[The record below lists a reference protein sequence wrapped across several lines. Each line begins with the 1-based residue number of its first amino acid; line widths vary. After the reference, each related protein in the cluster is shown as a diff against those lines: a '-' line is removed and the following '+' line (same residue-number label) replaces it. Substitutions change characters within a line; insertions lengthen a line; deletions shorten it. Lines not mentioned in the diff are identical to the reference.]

1 MKNHKQDNHKV
12 LFYMC
17 PLICVCIFPRL
28 SPKSIRKDRGRQLRS
43 KRERAA
49 SPSAR
54 DLTPMGRARS
64 CSASMIYDR
73 PKIHVKEALS
83 PSVAEC
89 LRAVFAAFLWH
100 EGIVH
105 DAMACA
111 SFLKFNPNLSK
122 EMSTFAKPQKKQEKV
137 RTRHATDSSKDK
149 KKENLNVNETRV
161 RFNLEPQ
168 ILRDG
173 ADKPDKHFSD
183 SEKKKDISSGVVP
196 RHKSEGTVTFEHF
209 VLPERPSVSAEKEP
223 QLPPTLQHLVY
234 FWEELSYATLS
245 VISKKMIYVSP
256 SYSVTRKIDK
266 KDEKKDK
273 DKKVKKKKEAK
284 QVGRGDLF
292 VEAMMGIYAAGE
304 RETVCE
310 LCGGTFPHPV
320 TYHMRQSHPG
330 CGRHA
335 GGKGYNSGG
344 NFCGGWAGNCGEGGI
359 GGSSWY
365 LICDTCREKY
375 LKEKRHSQKEKDK
388 AKKMKKKNMISRQQN
403 ILIPQEAHIVLRNNA
418 MFLLDLASSSGISLP
433 VQSHKKQALHRGDL
447 FLPSV
452 TEEYR
457 LDLNPFPQIQF
468 QYLVRNCAQSS
479 DSAFADDIFID
490 AEERVYIRS
499 GSLSIHRPTG
509 PYRPR
514 LPTEPRHSPL
524 ARSGS
529 LGNKENRPQ
538 STANIP
544 LSSPQVS

>member
-1 MKNHKQDNHKV
+1 MFSCKSFIKS
-12 LFYMC
+12 
-17 PLICVCIFPRL
+17 FPISRL

-73 PKIHVKEALS
+73 PKISVKEALS

-122 EMSTFAKPQKKQEKV
+122 EMSSFAKPPKKQEKV

-149 KKENLNVNETRV
+149 KKENLNVNEARV

-168 ILRDG
+168 ILRDS
-173 ADKPDKHFSD
+173 AEKPEKHFSD
-183 SEKKKDISSGVVP
+183 SEKKKDGG
-196 RHKSEGTVTFEHF
+196 RHKAEGTVTFEHF
-209 VLPERPSVSAEKEP
+209 VLPERPSVSSDKEP

-256 SYSVTRKIDK
+256 SYSVTRKLDK

-273 DKKVKKKKEAK
+273 DKKAKKKKEAK
-284 QVGRGDLF
+284 QAARGGDLF

-304 RETVCE
+304 RETSCE

-320 TYHMRQSHPG
+320 TYHMRQTHPG

-388 AKKMKKKNMISRQQN
+388 AKKMKKKNMVSRQQN
-403 ILIPQEAHIVLRNNA
+403 ILVPQEPHIVLRNNA

-433 VQSHKKQALHRGDL
+433 VQSLKKQALHRGDL

-452 TEEYR
+452 SEEYR

-499 GSLSIHRPTG
+499 GSLSIHRPE

-544 LSSPQVS
+544 LSSPQVSFYF